1 VEIITTLTKYKLEPK
16 RIRFVHPFSHREPN
30 MVLIDAVRGGNSM
43 VKVEA
48 PLIIYDSPG
57 VYSEQIR
64 QIYDKE

>member
-1 VEIITTLTKYKLEPK
+1 
-16 RIRFVHPFSHREPN
+16 